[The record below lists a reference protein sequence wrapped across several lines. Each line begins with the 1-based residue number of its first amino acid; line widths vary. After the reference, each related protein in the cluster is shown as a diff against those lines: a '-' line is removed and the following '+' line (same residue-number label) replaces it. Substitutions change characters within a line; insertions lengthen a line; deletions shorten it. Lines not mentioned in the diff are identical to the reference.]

1 MRAFTRGAA
10 VLAVVGWGAVL
21 ACDRN
26 LEPFDPAEE
35 PRQPDLARIFPAQQ
49 EGPGM
54 GGLKPPS
61 GAGESPLGR
70 RGAPPVAPGG
80 SSGGAAATS
89 PIRGRI
95 EIAPELRKDVQ
106 PGSVLFLIAR
116 SGASSAGPPLAVRRF
131 ATPRFPLEFEIGQ
144 ENVMIPSMR
153 FEGAIALTARLDSD
167 GNALTR
173 LPGDLSGALA
183 TPLSPG
189 AEGAL
194 LTLDQKL

>member
-61 GAGESPLGR
+61 GAGKIRLINIKDLDLQPCG
-70 RGAPPVAPGG
+70 GTHVARTG
-80 SSGGAAATS
+80 
-89 PIRGRI
+89 
-95 EIAPELRKDVQ
+95 
-106 PGSVLFLIAR
+106 
-116 SGASSAGPPLAVRRF
+116 
-131 ATPRFPLEFEIGQ
+131 EIGQ
-144 ENVMIPSMR
+144 VEVRKIEKKGRKNRRV
-153 FEGAIALTARLDSD
+153 AILID
-167 GNALTR
+167 
-173 LPGDLSGALA
+173 
-183 TPLSPG
+183 
-189 AEGAL
+189 
-194 LTLDQKL
+194 